1 MILVFFYE
9 WEESGVNENFSLD
22 VYLNCVCAF
31 MQIYAFLKM
40 VQNAFCFSP
49 SWIPQG
55 VNHPWAIAVANSLI
69 LVELKWQAT
78 LFYFTLR
85 KVISSHFHIMQ
96 KCLILEAVSSDVP
109 TGYIQAWEIRFV

>member
-69 LVELKWQAT
+69 LVELKW
-78 LFYFTLR
+78 
-85 KVISSHFHIMQ
+85 
-96 KCLILEAVSSDVP
+96 
-109 TGYIQAWEIRFV
+109 

>member
-1 MILVFFYE
+1 MAKNRHLKLMILVFFYE

-49 SWIPQG
+49 S
-55 VNHPWAIAVANSLI
+55 
-69 LVELKWQAT
+69 
-78 LFYFTLR
+78 
-85 KVISSHFHIMQ
+85 
-96 KCLILEAVSSDVP
+96 
-109 TGYIQAWEIRFV
+109 